1 MHKPDR
7 LSRSRAAR
15 SGDTC
20 NGDGKIHIGVF
31 ERTERHRCRGFFAH
45 RAERLDG
52 VGIDAKHRVLG
63 GIGVGDETAVDHVG
77 RAGDFRERSGD
88 KPARASGISPATRGT
103 MRVWRCRS
111 C

>member
-1 MHKPDR
+1 
-7 LSRSRAAR
+7 
-15 SGDTC
+15 
-20 NGDGKIHIGVF
+20 
-31 ERTERHRCRGFFAH
+31 
-45 RAERLDG
+45 
-52 VGIDAKHRVLG
+52 VLG